1 MDKVKAAIRVAD
13 AFLVLL
19 AEIDAA
25 RELGEEVP
33 EWLSAAEDAALGR
46 EDEARV
52 LVGELNDL
60 PGRQRV

>member
-25 RELGEEVP
+25 RRLGDEVP
-33 EWLSAAEDAALGR
+33 EWLSTAADVARVHL
-46 EDEARV
+46 DEARV
-52 LVGELNDL
+52 LVGELNDV
-60 PGRQRV
+60 PDRQRA